1 MRGFDMTDEMLF
13 SQLMDE
19 ENEGVFP
26 VISMEEDEDLHKLSL
41 PEVLPV
47 LTLRGAV
54 MFPGVVMPIT
64 IGRERSIRLMRDAY
78 ANDKYIAT
86 VAQTDAR
93 LDNPTWADVY
103 QVGTAARILRILE
116 MPDGSTTAILQGIK
130 RIRLAEHVSEDPY
143 FVARIEII
151 PEVNSFLDPSKD
163 VEMLISTVKDVA
175 MSVLRLS
182 ANLAQESMFALK
194 NIESKTFLINY
205 ISANLEMETAER
217 QHLLESHSMEERAQN
232 LLEQLLLQRKELEV
246 KNEIQ
251 DKAKGDIEKQNR
263 EYFLNLQMKAIQDEL
278 GGTPAEQEIREL
290 KEKASKK
297 KWSESVARVFEKEIS
312 KLEKMNPASAEYPIQ
327 QTYLQTLIDLPWD
340 QATQDN
346 LDLKQATDVLNEDH
360 FGLEKVKER
369 IIEHL
374 AVLKLRGDLKSPI
387 LCLYGPPGVG
397 KTSLGKSVA
406 RALNRNYARIALGG
420 LHDESEIRG
429 HRKTY
434 IGAMPGRIIQNIKKC
449 GSSNP
454 VIVLDEVD
462 KVGNDFRGDPS
473 SALLEVLDPEQNN
486 AFHDNYIELDY
497 DLSQVL
503 FIATANNVSAIQP
516 ALRDRMEMISIS
528 GYIIEEKKE
537 IAQRHLIPKQKE
549 ANGLKEDEIGFSDA
563 ALTVLI
569 EEYTR
574 EAGVRGLEKAI
585 AKMMR
590 HLVKL
595 RVMDQPYPTTIE
607 PDLVREIMG
616 VPIFQ
621 RDKIMDDHAVGVV
634 TGLAWTESGGDVLFV
649 ETSLSKGAGTLTI
662 TGNLGDVMKESASIA
677 WSYLK
682 SHAAEW
688 GIDVALI
695 EKNNLHVHVPEGA
708 IPKDGPS
715 AGITLL
721 TAIASVYTGRKV
733 RKSMAMTGEMTLR
746 GKVLPVGGIREK
758 MLAAKRSGTSDVLL
772 CIDNKKDI
780 EDIPAMY
787 LEGLNFHYVTT
798 VDEVL
803 RLALLP
809 YNA

>member
-1 MRGFDMTDEMLF
+1 MTDEMLF

-26 VISMEEDEDLHKLSL
+26 VISMQGDEDLHKVDI

-64 IGRERSIRLMRDAY
+64 IGREKSIRLMRDAY

-86 VAQTDAR
+86 VAQLDAR
-93 LDNPTWADVY
+93 IDTPAWTDLY

-130 RIRLAEHVSEDPY
+130 RIRLAEYISDDPY
-143 FVARIEII
+143 FVSRIESI
-151 PEVNSFLDPSKD
+151 PEVNSFTDPSKD
-163 VEMLISTVKDVA
+163 VEMLVSTVKDVA

-205 ISANLEMETAER
+205 ISANLEMETPQR

-246 KNEIQ
+246 KSEIQ

-278 GGTPAEQEIREL
+278 GGTPAEQEIKEL
-290 KEKASKK
+290 KEKAAKK
-297 KWSESVARVFEKEIS
+297 KWKVSVAQAFEREIA

-340 QATQDN
+340 ESTEDT
-346 LDLKQATDVLNEDH
+346 LDLKQANEILNEDH
-360 FGLEKVKER
+360 FGLDKVKER

-406 RALNRNYARIALGG
+406 RALNRNYSRIALGG

-434 IGAMPGRIIQNIKKC
+434 IGAMPGRIIQNLKKC

-486 AFHDNYIELDY
+486 SFHDNYLELDY

-537 IAQRHLIPKQKE
+537 IAKRHLIPKQKE
-549 ANGLKEDEIGFSDA
+549 ANGMSEADLNFTDE

-585 AKMMR
+585 AKIIR
-590 HLVKL
+590 HLVKMK
-595 RVMDQPYPTTIE
+595 VMEQEYPNEIHPE
-607 PDLVREIMG
+607 LVRQIMG

-621 RDKIMDDHAVGVV
+621 RDKIMEDHSIGIV

-649 ETSLSKGAGTLTI
+649 ETSLSKGVGNLVI

-682 SHAAEW
+682 AHAPEW
-688 GIDVALI
+688 GIDMDLI
-695 EKNNLHVHVPEGA
+695 EKNNLHIHVPEGA

-715 AGITLL
+715 AGVTLL

-733 RKSMAMTGEMTLR
+733 KKSLAMTGEMTLR

-758 MLAAKRSGTSDVLL
+758 MLAAKRSGTSEIIL
-772 CIDNKKDI
+772 CEDNRKDI

-787 LEGLNFHYVTT
+787 LEGLNFHYVRT
-798 VDEVL
+798 VDQVL

-809 YNA
+809 YNE